1 MKFFAALIAKLTG
14 TAEQPKTLDQARATF
29 GEAKAALDK
38 IAALFSTASIDLDA
52 LLAKGETALKDL
64 LAELNGKVTAA
75 ESALTEA
82 NGKVTAAE
90 SKATEAEGKV
100 TALNSQVA
108 ALEGLLASVGFKLEP
123 GSKIDT
129 TAFQAAF
136 NAHIANGVTAKMAEL
151 GIKADKLPAASSAD
165 EANTEEEL
173 IAQLNATK
181 DPVQK
186 GIIGAK
192 LNKLRDQARQ
202 AAHGK
207 N

>member
-64 LAELNGKVTAA
+64 LAELNGKVTTA

-90 SKATEAEGKV
+90 AKVTEAEGKV

-108 ALEGLLASVGFKLEP
+108 ALNSLFASIGFTPKADAKPEE
-123 GSKIDT
+123 
-129 TAFQAAF
+129 FQAAF
-136 NAHIANGVTAKMAEL
+136 NAHVANGVTAKMAEL

-173 IAQLNATK
+173 IVALNAAT

-186 GIIGAK
+186 GRIAAK
-192 LNKLRDQARQ
+192 LNKLRDDKWAGR
-202 AAHGK
+202 